1 MHGREM
7 GRDEQM
13 ESSKHS
19 NVMCDGGRLFITALG
34 VDDTRTETDT
44 GLSKSPCVI
53 SQGNLL
59 VSVLPRSIPK
69 TSELRDSISK
79 VRLGQSES

>member
-1 MHGREM
+1 MNRWS
-7 GRDEQM
+7 RQ
-13 ESSKHS
+13 SIQTS
-19 NVMCDGGRLFITALG
+19 CATGGDSLSRRRAL
-34 VDDTRTETDT
+34 TIHIDT
-44 GLSKSPCVI
+44 GLSESPCVI